1 MGALSPEL
9 RLLVACT
16 TWPPSPARS
25 SAIAA
30 AAGDPALD
38 WDRVV
43 TAVDRH
49 RLAGARR
56 HGLTAVAAAGAP
68 GAREAVRGRA
78 AGDALL
84 NLRLLGEALRLV
96 ALLTEAA
103 IPVQVLKGP
112 GLMIEAYGDL
122 TVRQSR
128 DLDLLVPVE
137 HVRRAA
143 DICERAGYAPLPPT
157 SHEPDPAMA
166 IWLAWKKDF
175 VFLSPANG
183 VLLELHFR
191 PTYSPLLSARLDLLA
206 ETREIVVARGRTA
219 PVPTREALYAY
230 LCVHGARHAWFR
242 LKWLADIAALTA
254 GLPDAAIADLHAA
267 ASARGAGRASGQAL
281 LLLEALYDRPL
292 DEPLRRDL
300 LGDSRV
306 RRLFEFGYRSVTDP
320 REPTTVPGA
329 SLKLF
334 LHGLLLDDSW
344 TFRLDEARAWLLEWS
359 MVDAL
364 RLPRP
369 LWFLYLLLI
378 GPVRLTR
385 KLAGL
390 LRIGD
395 HRS

>member
-9 RLLVACT
+9 GLLVACT
-16 TWPPSPARS
+16 TWPPSPDRTAS
-25 SAIAA
+25 ITAA
-30 AAGDPALD
+30 ARDSALD

-43 TAVDRH
+43 IAADRH
-49 RLAGARR
+49 RVAGFVH
-56 HGLTAVAAAGAP
+56 HGLSAAPTGVPSAV
-68 GAREAVRGRA
+68 RETIRGRA

-122 TVRQSR
+122 AVRQSR

-166 IWLAWKKDF
+166 LWLAWKKDF

-191 PTYSPLLSARLDLLA
+191 PTYSPILSARLDLLA
-206 ETREIVVARGRTA
+206 ETREIVVAPGRTA
-219 PVPTREALYAY
+219 PVPTRDALYAY

-254 GLPDAAIADLHAA
+254 GMADAAIADLHAA
-267 ASARGAGRASGQAL
+267 AEARGAGRASGQAL

-292 DEPLRRDL
+292 APTLRRAL

-306 RRLFEFGYRSVTDP
+306 ARLYRFGLRAITDP
-320 REPTTVPGA
+320 REPSTVPGA

-344 TFRLDEARAWLLEWS
+344 AFRLHEARAWLLEWS

-369 LWFLYLLLI
+369 LWFLYLALI

-395 HRS
+395 HRP